1 MMTHVKNDSEIW
13 QMLVV
18 LVIPL
23 RTEYFGTVRESCDNS
38 TTPYSVTDDL
48 SKF

>member
-1 MMTHVKNDSEIW
+1 MTRVKNDPEIL

-23 RTEYFGTVRESCDNS
+23 RTEYFGIVRESHDNM
-38 TTPYSVTDDL
+38 TPYSVTDDL